1 MATLSVLR
9 HSEARQ
15 GISTSSIEIELEMHN
30 LTENSALHP
39 TNTNLQRIVLLNS
52 KFKHVFLSY
61 LFVDVLVFLT
71 LFQNQKN
78 KYLMIYLHINFLIK
92 YLMYKKIEVDS
103 LFKTH
108 FEAKLNSALSRS

>member
-39 TNTNLQRIVLLNS
+39 TNTNLQRRVLLNS
-52 KFKHVFLSY
+52 KFKHVFY
-61 LFVDVLVFLT
+61 
-71 LFQNQKN
+71 
-78 KYLMIYLHINFLIK
+78 HIN
-92 YLMYKKIEVDS
+92 M
-103 LFKTH
+103 
-108 FEAKLNSALSRS
+108 